1 MVDPL
6 PTDGLAVATCEREEE
21 EEEGEGVSDGVTTF
35 RRSKRLRSR
44 TGEQNEVPLPAKK
57 PKSTSTKP
65 EEAAATTGDCKS
77 TISSSNIVMILF
89 SER

>member
-1 MVDPL
+1 MEGEGEVVDPL

-21 EEEGEGVSDGVTTF
+21 EEGVSDEVTTF

-65 EEAAATTGDCKS
+65 EEAAATTGDCK
-77 TISSSNIVMILF
+77 NY
-89 SER
+89 